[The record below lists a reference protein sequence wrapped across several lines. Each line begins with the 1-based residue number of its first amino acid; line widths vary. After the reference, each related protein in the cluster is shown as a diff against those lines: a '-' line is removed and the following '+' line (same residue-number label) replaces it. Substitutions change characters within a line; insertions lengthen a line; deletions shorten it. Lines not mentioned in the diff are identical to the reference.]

1 MSFSDLLAS
10 TVSSAP
16 HVLLESMPRVTTIK
30 FEVLYYIRNRNSEQI
45 AVVRVHL
52 DNSSNKIMESAS
64 QQSQFFFICSSH
76 VFQAFTNSG
85 NTINIAFQKNIILYL
100 EKLFCKT
107 RTCRSTAVEHKL
119 RIFVHHYSKSK
130 SQHCTIWADKST
142 CNTSVANLLFDIENP
157 FLFCM
162 MKNFP

>member
-45 AVVRVHL
+45 AVLRVHL

-100 EKLFCKT
+100 EKLFARRELADLLQNKNV
-107 RTCRSTAVEHKL
+107 REFFL
-119 RIFVHHYSKSK
+119 HHCCQSKN
-130 SQHCTIWADKST
+130 QHCTIWTNKCT
-142 CNTSVANLLFDIENP
+142 CNVSAANCIRLLV
-157 FLFCM
+157 L
-162 MKNFP
+162 KS